1 MSLLIC
7 AATGP
12 ELAGLLP
19 GFAPLASS
27 GPHAGTDAARAR
39 AAAQAPGE
47 GQGGSADAAAW
58 PEMQLWP
65 VQLKKGPA
73 LCCLTGI
80 GPVNA
85 ALAMGHALSRAEA
98 EGKPISAVLN
108 VGLAGAF
115 DLESH
120 ALLSLC
126 LVQEEI
132 WPEYGLH
139 DGQTVIAGAFG
150 FPQWQPPQGE
160 AVRDRLML
168 CGVEALSL
176 FGAKCDDGALAPC
189 RSLTV
194 AGVSASFARAADL
207 QSRYQADLENMEGF
221 AVAYA
226 CARQGIAC
234 VEVRSV
240 SNKVG
245 PRAKEEKDFPGA
257 LRALAQV
264 LPALNLI

>member
-1 MSLLIC
+1 MSRVTLLVC

-19 GFAPLASS
+19 DFAPPLRADAKS
-27 GPHAGTDAARAR
+27 GKDS
-39 AAAQAPGE
+39 AAAAKSGEVGATAAP
-47 GQGGSADAAAW
+47 ADW

-65 VQLKKGPA
+65 VRLKTVNA
-73 LCCLTGI
+73 LCCITGI
-80 GPVNA
+80 GPINA
-85 ALAMGHALSRAEA
+85 ALAMGHVLSRAAA
-98 EGKPISAVLN
+98 EGAPVSAVLN
-108 VGLAGAF
+108 AGLAGAF
-115 DLESH
+115 DLE
-120 ALLSLC
+120 ARPLLSHC
-126 LVQEEI
+126 LVREEI

-139 DGQTVIAGAFG
+139 DGQSVTAGAFG

-160 AVRDRLML
+160 AVRDRLTL
-168 CGVEALSL
+168 SGVEALAP
-176 FGAKCDDGALAPC
+176 FGGRCAKDALADC

-207 QSRYQADLENMEGF
+207 RGRYQADLENMEGF

-226 CARQGIAC
+226 CARQGIPC

-245 PRAKEEKDFPGA
+245 PRAREEKDFPGA